1 MELILGLG
9 QLIVS
14 LALVAS
20 ILMLGNSV
28 IEETRSTLF
37 NFGII
42 LAGIPV
48 YYFWTRSRRKSDG

>member
-1 MELILGLG
+1 VP
-9 QLIVS
+9 IVF
-14 LALVAS
+14 LLAS

-28 IEETRSTLF
+28 IEEPRATLL

-48 YYFWTRSRRKSDG
+48 YYIWTRSRRDLDG